1 MRYLISVALIFGF
14 CMTSALAQNTQW
26 TYEGSM
32 GPLNWSKIDPAYK
45 ACSDGDLQSPIDI
58 RGARLNK
65 SLKPIEFHYI
75 GGGATMVNTGHGIEL
90 RVHKGSYIVANGVRY
105 DLEKVSFHHPS
116 EGAVKGKLTDMD
128 AQLIHKSADGKIAI
142 IVSRMNLDESHPN
155 ATLATLWEHLP
166 TQPGQTEEITDM
178 VNARGLLSSDPG
190 YWTYTGSLTEP
201 PCTEGVQ
208 WFVMEQ
214 NVGINRAQLRAFSS
228 LFRFNSRP
236 LQSRNDRKIEANK

>member
-1 MRYLISVALIFGF
+1 
-14 CMTSALAQNTQW
+14 
-26 TYEGSM
+26 
-32 GPLNWSKIDPAYK
+32 
-45 ACSDGDLQSPIDI
+45 
-58 RGARLNK
+58 
-65 SLKPIEFHYI
+65 
-75 GGGATMVNTGHGIEL
+75 
-90 RVHKGSYIVANGVRY
+90 
-105 DLEKVSFHHPS
+105 
-116 EGAVKGKLTDMD
+116 
-128 AQLIHKSADGKIAI
+128 
-142 IVSRMNLDESHPN
+142 
-155 ATLATLWEHLP
+155 
-166 TQPGQTEEITDM
+166 M